1 MWVVGGSYLS
11 NGDKTTHRSRD
22 GCHDKNIDG
31 NVDDYHS
38 GFQTLISFEEDSSW
52 CIREPIKNVL
62 AEFVR

>member
-38 GFQTLISFEEDSSW
+38 GFQTLISFE
-52 CIREPIKNVL
+52 
-62 AEFVR
+62 